1 MYLRCQKIHFFGA
14 SKTMN
19 NNNVVLWLVLGN
31 SLLPVSQISSIS
43 KFDSWCVSGRIVWWL
58 ITLWWRKFC
67 CLINHSYKTQI
78 MKKTSV
84 FETSSIIKK
93 KKKGR
98 SCKHSSNS
106 SVTAIS
112 QKERS
117 SMSSPGWILRGA
129 MLSFRSPKVELM
141 YNFFFH
147 LSYYRLLLYGSSG
160 FFKRSKPATAIFLTA

>member
-1 MYLRCQKIHFFGA
+1 
-14 SKTMN
+14 
-19 NNNVVLWLVLGN
+19 
-31 SLLPVSQISSIS
+31 
-43 KFDSWCVSGRIVWWL
+43 
-58 ITLWWRKFC
+58 
-67 CLINHSYKTQI
+67 